1 MMFKGIVPKNP
12 KQQLYVDA
20 LRKPQPYIVIASGSA
35 GSGKTLLAT
44 SVGVE
49 KLKEGVVDRLIL
61 TRPTVSVG
69 DELGFLPG
77 DLQAKMEPWIRPLYD
92 AMSYYYPRSKI
103 EKMMKDGIVE
113 IAPLTF
119 MRGRTFEKSW
129 IICDEAQNTTIDQML
144 MTITR
149 IGDNSKMVITGDPL
163 QHDRGF
169 DVNGLTDLIN
179 KLDYNSDNN
188 DDFFRVVEFEEDD
201 VERHPI
207 IPYILR
213 MYK

>member
-1 MMFKGIVPKNP
+1 MYKGIVPKNP

-20 LRKPQPYIVIASGSA
+20 LRKPQPYVVIASGSA

-103 EKMMKDGIVE
+103 EKMMKEGIVE

-169 DVNGLTDLIN
+169 DINGLSDLIT
-179 KLDYNSDNN
+179 KLEYNSDYN
-188 DDFFRVVEFEEDD
+188 DDFFKVIEFEEDD